1 VRPPLLCGLNVTEQT
16 ELRPEHLRRLAGI
29 VDDADPLVRCVTD
42 AVRVKFETNA
52 RAGLGEVAR
61 MHDPLALAL
70 ALDVTLGETRPGTVD
85 VELAGPLTRGMTVV
99 DWRGLWGRPPNAEVA
114 VGIDADRF
122 LNGLVE
128 HLAALAATRS
138 CAQR

>member
-1 VRPPLLCGLNVTEQT
+1 
-16 ELRPEHLRRLAGI
+16 
-29 VDDADPLVRCVTD
+29 
-42 AVRVKFETNA
+42 
-52 RAGLGEVAR
+52 
-61 MHDPLALAL
+61 
-70 ALDVTLGETRPGTVD
+70 
-85 VELAGPLTRGMTVV
+85 MTVV